1 MSDDISHKHAESLSR
16 LSELFADLPDVRQPG
31 KVSHPLGE
39 VLACAFCSMLCG
51 YATFT
56 GMATF
61 AESQVSWLRKFLK
74 LEEGAPSHDT
84 FRNVFIAL
92 DPDAFAAALAAWA
105 GELYGKHLAIDGK
118 TIRGTGVHMLR
129 AWVDDISISAGQ
141 VACKK
146 HSNEI
151 EAIPRLLDALALR
164 GTTVSIDAIGCQTE
178 IASQIDAAGGR
189 YLLALKGNQ
198 HDAHEV
204 VRNHFKGGGSSAC
217 ARSEE
222 FVRGRHE
229 VRTCLI
235 ESDLGF
241 FGKSWKWAGLT
252 CVARVRAEVCR
263 SGGQGADGMEATRE
277 DRFYL
282 CSLPPEEATPETIL
296 DLARAHWS
304 VENRCHWTL
313 DVVFGEDACPVRDKI
328 AARNL
333 STMRG
338 MVLHL
343 LRDDP
348 INGSLKSK
356 QQRAALDPSYRTKL
370 ISKFHA

>member
-1 MSDDISHKHAESLSR
+1 MSDDISANHVESLSR
-16 LSELFADLPDVRQPG
+16 LCEVFAKLPDVRQPG

-39 VLACAFCSMLCG
+39 VLACAFCSMICG
-51 YATFT
+51 YSTFT
-56 GMATF
+56 GMGTF
-61 AESQVSWLRKFLK
+61 AESQLSWLRKFLK
-74 LEEGAPSHDT
+74 LERGAPSHDT
-84 FRNVFIAL
+84 FRNVFTAL
-92 DPDAFAAALAAWA
+92 NPDAFAAALAAWA
-105 GELYGKHLAIDGK
+105 GDLYGKHLAIDGK

-141 VACKK
+141 VACEK

-151 EAIPRLLDALALR
+151 KAIPRLLDGLALR

-198 HDAHEV
+198 HDAHKV
-204 VRNHFKGGGSSAC
+204 VRDHFEKTEDLAS

-229 VRTCLI
+229 VRTCVV
-235 ESDLGF
+235 EHDLGF

-252 CVARVRAEVCR
+252 CVVRVCAEVCR
-263 SGGQGADGMEATRE
+263 SGELGTDGAEATKE

-282 CSLPPEEATPETIL
+282 CSLPPEEATAEAL
-296 DLARAHWS
+296 LNLVRAHWS

-338 MVLHL
+338 MVMHL
-343 LRDDP
+343 LRNDP
-348 INGSLKSK
+348 VKGSLKSK

-370 ISKFHA
+370 ISKLHP